1 MALVITLAIITAGVL
16 LIRILREI
24 VMGSSCCGTGEKIP
38 KRIKVKDKDIS
49 HYSYRYRLHVE
60 GMMCSACTVR
70 VENMLNSL
78 NGIWAKADL
87 SVREVTVFSKE
98 KRDRD
103 FFVAALKSSTYTI
116 TEFEEEKKDDEP

>member
-1 MALVITLAIITAGVL
+1 MVFIIALAVLTAGVL
-16 LIRILREI
+16 FFRIFRE
-24 VMGSSCCGTGEKIP
+24 MTTGSSCCGTGEKIP
-38 KRIKVKDKDIS
+38 KKIRVEDKDIS

-60 GMMCSACTVR
+60 GMVCSACTVR

-78 NGIWAKADL
+78 SGIWAKADL

-103 FFVAALKSSTYTI
+103 FFVAALTSSTYTI
-116 TEFEEEKKDDEP
+116 TDFEEEK